1 MKWMKWI
8 NLATLA
14 LLIIGGLNVPA
25 ATIGGGDMDVVAS
38 AFGGADSDGARAFYG
53 FVGLSALW
61 QLIPFLRAWR
71 LGEVDAEADRHGGA
85 AATR

>member
-71 LGEVDAEADRHGGA
+71 LGEVDAEADHHGGA